1 MSDLSDLAVRV
12 ARAEIERDEWKRK
25 YDELSRASV
34 AWHTQDKE
42 KLLETLH
49 IIGIP
54 AKDLVDIYKIEA
66 EWRTAGGRPEWLE
79 TYRELWELR
88 EASNAESRSE

>member
-12 ARAEIERDEWKRK
+12 ARAEIERDDWKQK
-25 YDELSRASV
+25 YENLSSGYYALVSN
-34 AWHTQDKE
+34 DKE

-49 IIGIP
+49 VIGIP
-54 AKDLVDIYKIEA
+54 AKDLADIYTIVG
-66 EWRTAGGRPEWLE
+66 EWRKLGGRPEWLE

-88 EASNAESRSE
+88 EASNTGDRPQ